1 MPDAVHGVAYA
12 NRSRQMVN
20 GVRILEGPPE
30 TVDLAYVLANKLRRR
45 VEEARRKACR
55 MNLRVQTIDDAN
67 LVPSF
72 DKRIDQ
78 MRANESGTTN
88 DHDAQV

>member
-1 MPDAVHGVAYA
+1 
-12 NRSRQMVN
+12 MVN
-20 GVRILEGPPE
+20 GRRIREGPLE
-30 TVDLAYVLANKLRRR
+30 TVNVAYVLANKLRRR
-45 VEEARRKACR
+45 VREARRNTRR
-55 MNLRVQTIDDAN
+55 MNLPVETIDDAH
-67 LVPSF
+67 LVPAF